1 MCVNINFMQK
11 FKRLRNALEKIDV
24 SFQLKITIKKMRIK
38 RKYSEAFLL
47 TVSRKVAYQQKKR
60 KREEQIYKRITGLQ
74 NAWEFMAVADGS
86 IYLM

>member
-1 MCVNINFMQK
+1 MCVNTNFMQK

-24 SFQLKITIKKMRIK
+24 SFQLKITIKMMRIK
-38 RKYSEAFLL
+38 RKYSEAFLV
-47 TVSRKVAYQQKKR
+47 TVSRKVAYQQKKH

-74 NAWEFMAVADGS
+74 NAWEFIAVADGS